1 MPTNLIKGLRM
12 KRLRF
17 PLGYTVALIL
27 SLFFSNL
34 VYAQEKHWTP
44 SRPVH
49 LIAPGAPG
57 AILDIVARQLADKI
71 AGPLGQPVIVENK
84 PSAGG
89 ILAMQALARSP
100 ADGHTI
106 AIASFAEL
114 AVNRS
119 LYKDPGYDSL
129 RDFAPVTLLFEGT
142 QLLIADPALG
152 VESLAALVH
161 LAKEQPGS
169 VFYGSPGVAR
179 PPHLYMERFKAEA
192 GIDLKHA
199 PYKGTPPLLQ
209 ALLSGEIQLAL
220 EGVPPLLPQVRAGKL
235 TPLAV
240 TGDKRLAVLPGVPT
254 FAELGVSGMTA
265 AWVGIVAPAG
275 TPIEA
280 VQRLNREFAKALD
293 SPELNAAYEA
303 GGRQIV
309 TGTAQAMAD
318 MLRKSIPEWER
329 VVREAGM
336 KPD

>member
-1 MPTNLIKGLRM
+1 M
-12 KRLRF
+12 KRLDF
-17 PLGYTVALIL
+17 PLGYVAAFTL
-27 SLFFSNL
+27 SLFFSPSI
-34 VYAQEKHWTP
+34 YAQESHWTP

-49 LIAPGAPG
+49 LIAPGPPG

-71 AGPLGQPVIVENK
+71 AGPLGRPVIVENK

-89 ILAMQALARSP
+89 ILAMQTLARSP

-106 AIASFAEL
+106 AVASFAEL

-119 LYKDPGYDSL
+119 LYKDVGYDAL
-129 RDFAPVTLLFEGT
+129 RDFTPVTLLFEGT
-142 QLLIADPALG
+142 QLLVAHPAFN
-152 VESLAALVH
+152 VESLADLVH
-161 LAKEQPGS
+161 LAKEQPGT
-169 VFYGSPGVAR
+169 VLYGSPGVAR
-179 PPHLYMERFKAEA
+179 PPHLYMERFRAEA
-192 GIDLKHA
+192 GISLKHV

-209 ALLSGEIQLAL
+209 ALLSGEIPLAL
-220 EGVPPLLPQVRAGKL
+220 EGVPPLLPHVSTGRLK
-235 TPLAV
+235 PLAV
-240 TGDKRLAVLPGVPT
+240 TGDKRLAVLPDVPT
-254 FAELGVSGMTA
+254 FAELGVPGMTA

-275 TPIEA
+275 TPVEA

-293 SPELNAAYEA
+293 SPELKAAYEA

-318 MLRKSIPEWER
+318 MLRKSIPEWES